1 MKLKVTSL
9 VLGICLAVLAS
20 AANPAFARSTTAFSA
35 FRVWEQFVNQYNNPL
50 GCLTEYYGAV
60 VNNCP
65 YSVNLEFDLPVDTAG
80 MHTITVQNWWH
91 GTDKSELFSC
101 ESSAYPGSSDSNV
114 VGDRITFGAPGE
126 SYPSNVYVYPGW
138 SIQVVC
144 WDVPPNG
151 GVANFNWN
159 P

>member
-35 FRVWEQFVNQYNNPL
+35 FKVWEQRVNQYNNPL
-50 GCLTEYYGAV
+50 GCLTEDWGAV

-65 YSVNLEFDLPVDTAG
+65 YSVNLEFDLPVDNAG
-80 MHTITVQNWWH
+80 WHTITVQNWWL
-91 GTDKSELFSC
+91 GTDQSELFSC
-101 ESSAYPGSSDSNV
+101 EPDAFPGSTNINIK
-114 VGDRITFGAPGE
+114 GDRINFGAPGE
-126 SYPSNVYVYPGW
+126 TGSSNILVNPGW
-138 SIQVVC
+138 SIQLVC
-144 WDVPPNG
+144 MNVPPHG
-151 GVANFNWN
+151 GVANINWN